1 MRWLV
6 LGLLLLLPAAS
17 AVDIGGFELDD
28 GKIVGTYMPAGLE
41 GTISCYEN
49 DNHIMD
55 VVYRNDSIEISIHY
69 FDALDKIISRNPFL
83 KDELE
88 RALMEQA
95 IAPIN
100 ISGTSSF
107 NLEYGGCTIELHDI
121 PTRFF
126 RVICDKIV
134 ITGLDYTVNQQKENV
149 VKLERDNFSATLF
162 SDTSMEVSGNNITAY
177 GNLMLVS
184 FSYVEEKEIE
194 HAFINKTIGGEITIN
209 GYSKNLTDYVS
220 YFGNISVVPEAL
232 HRGKIVLSV
241 TGEDKSGGKIV
252 KINLG
257 KDVCICSDF
266 SLSLDGREI
275 KRASNFND
283 ILDPDDDGLEPE
295 YYVLSSVY
303 GDEGMFLLVTIPH
316 FSEHQLIIQFMV
328 ENTAAR
334 TAAIF
339 LGFLVIALAS
349 FYMFKK

>member
-1 MRWLV
+1 MRWFV
-6 LGLLLLLPAAS
+6 LSLLLLLPAAS

-28 GKIVGTYMPAGLE
+28 GKIVGTYLPAGLE

-55 VVYRNDSIEISIHY
+55 VVYHNDSIEIAIHY

-83 KDELE
+83 KEELE
-88 RALMEQA
+88 RALMQQA
-95 IAPIN
+95 MAPIN
-100 ISGTSSF
+100 ISGASSF

-126 RVICDKIV
+126 RVLCDTIV
-134 ITGLDYTVNQQKENV
+134 ITGLNYTITQQKENV

-162 SDTSMEVSGNNITAY
+162 SDIAMAVNEDSIIAHDT
-177 GNLMLVS
+177 LMLVS
-184 FSYVEEKEIE
+184 FSYVEEREIE
-194 HAFINKTIGGEITIN
+194 HAFINKTIGGEITIH
-209 GYSKNLTDYVS
+209 GYNKNLTDYVS
-220 YFGNISVVPEAL
+220 YFGNVSVVPEAL

-241 TGEDKSGGKIV
+241 SGEDKGGGRIV

-257 KDVCICSDF
+257 RDVCICRDF
-266 SLSLDGREI
+266 SLTFDGREVQ
-275 KRASNFND
+275 RARDFTD
-283 ILDPDDDGLEPE
+283 ILNPDDDGLNPE

-303 GDEGMFLLVTIPH
+303 GDEGIFLLVTIPH
-316 FSEHQLIIQFMV
+316 FSEHQLIIQFMA

-334 TAAIF
+334 IAAIF

-349 FYMFKK
+349 FYMFKR